1 MGNFCKFCGK
11 PMENGVCDCAG
22 FQASMAQPQA
32 APQPQVA
39 PQPQMQAVPQPQVAP
54 QPQMYAQ
61 QPQQGYAQQPQQ
73 GYAQPQMQ
81 QGYPQG
87 QPMPGQP
94 YPGQPYYP
102 PVPHVPSKLELAFK
116 ALFPKA
122 FTAPLTA
129 GEESANISGGA
140 ALIVAGAYALLAF
153 FMMMIH
159 LPLGQLKA
167 DNIPL
172 VGSFS
177 VEIPVGA
184 RALVGLGALFVIVL
198 SILIR
203 AGLGYAFGHSSN
215 PMVSF
220 QMLLGRLCSLKLY
233 PACCFLGMFLFGI
246 FSPVMAAI
254 FLFAGL
260 LIWIVFSN
268 AALEKYMYAIG
279 ENKRSWF
286 VIIISAVS
294 FIVCAF
300 FMYLFIKAGVNA
312 AIKSAYSSFF

>member
-1 MGNFCKFCGK
+1 
-11 PMENGVCDCAG
+11 
-22 FQASMAQPQA
+22 
-32 APQPQVA
+32 
-39 PQPQMQAVPQPQVAP
+39 
-54 QPQMYAQ
+54 
-61 QPQQGYAQQPQQ
+61 
-73 GYAQPQMQ
+73 
-81 QGYPQG
+81 
-87 QPMPGQP
+87 MPGQP
-94 YPGQPYYP
+94 YPGQPYPGQPYYQ

-167 DNIPL
+167 KNIPL
-172 VGSFS
+172 LGS

-268 AALEKYMYAIG
+268 AALEKYMFAIG

-300 FMYLFIKAGVNA
+300 FMYLFIKAGINSAV
-312 AIKSAYSSFF
+312 KSAFGNFF